1 MEWKKGVISGII
13 AGIVMLLIGLVFMMI
28 PFTPGL
34 TQWYS
39 VTFPEM
45 SSPMAMSIMMAGIV
59 LSGIF
64 MGLVY
69 SVINSAIPG
78 EGARKGVN
86 YGFMVWLLAGLM
98 WPIMMMGF
106 APAYMW
112 ITELINGLI
121 TYSIA
126 GAVIAII
133 YKKL

>member
-45 SSPMAMSIMMAGIV
+45 SSPMAMSIMMVGIV
-59 LSGIF
+59 VIGIF